1 MESTLQTHCK
11 QVVNPYKSTCKSGEH
26 LILDN

>member
-1 MESTLQTHCK
+1 LQTHCK

-26 LILDN
+26 LILEN